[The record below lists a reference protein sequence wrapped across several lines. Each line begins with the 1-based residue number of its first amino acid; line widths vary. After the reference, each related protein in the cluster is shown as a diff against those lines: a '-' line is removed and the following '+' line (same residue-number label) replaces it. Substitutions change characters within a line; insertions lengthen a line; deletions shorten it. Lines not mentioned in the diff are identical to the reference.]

1 MRPPRFFAPPPMT
14 ATFPPSTLYSPLV
27 ALLGWVS
34 FRIHSDRDLF
44 APTRGGRRMVGRAVD
59 AADLPDD
66 VLAFLDQHLLD
77 LGGTYGDP
85 EAGEPVQ
92 AFRREE
98 LR

>member
-59 AADLPDD
+59 AADLPED
-66 VLAFLDQHLLD
+66 VLALVVRHLLD
-77 LGGTYGDP
+77 LGGTYGAQNVGDP
-85 EAGEPVQ
+85 IQ
-92 AFRREE
+92 YDE
-98 LR
+98 LRIE